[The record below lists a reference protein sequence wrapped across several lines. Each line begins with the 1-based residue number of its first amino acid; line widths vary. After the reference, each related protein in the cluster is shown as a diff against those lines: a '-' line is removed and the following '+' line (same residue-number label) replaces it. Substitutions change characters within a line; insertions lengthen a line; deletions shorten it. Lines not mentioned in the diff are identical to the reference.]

1 MYAKVFRGKVSYYM
15 LLTFKWLAKT
25 KVYTQSNIS
34 QEISVDYMENFN
46 WRYYSLV
53 DLAIQKTYLN
63 GAQLIP
69 TDEWKATI

>member
-46 WRYYSLV
+46 WRY
-53 DLAIQKTYLN
+53 
-63 GAQLIP
+63 
-69 TDEWKATI
+69 